1 MVRELPMSTP
11 NPPRDALSRPLGDLR
26 ISVTD
31 RCNFRCRYCMPRE
44 SVGDSIRFLPRKEIL
59 DLEEIAR
66 VVRAA
71 TALGVQ
77 KVRIS
82 GGEPLLRKDL
92 DRLVAFIAPTPNL
105 DLALTTNGSLL
116 AEHADR
122 LAQAGLGRVT
132 VSLDALD
139 PDVFRRMC
147 DTDTVPTDVL
157 AGIEAAAHAGL
168 HPIKV
173 NTVVKRGVNDSEIL
187 PIAEHFRR
195 TGVVVRFIEYMDVGT
210 ANGWRLADVVPA
222 AEILARIRA
231 RHDVEPVDARYPG
244 EVAARYRYT
253 DGAGEVGLIT
263 SVTRPFCSTCTRARL
278 SAVGVLYTCL
288 FAADGTDLRA
298 PLRAGADDGELAEL
312 VSGVWQGRGDRY
324 SERRTAATSALPKV
338 EMHHIGG

>member
-1 MVRELPMSTP
+1 MSTP

-210 ANGWRLADVVPA
+210 ANGWRPGDVLT
-222 AEILARIRA
+222 AEDIFRLIHA
-231 RHDVEPVDARYPG
+231 RHPLEPVESVRPGDVARRF
-244 EVAARYRYT
+244 RYR
-253 DGAGEVGLIT
+253 DGSGEIGIIA
-263 SVTRPFCSTCTRARL
+263 SVTKPFCGDCTRLRL
-278 SAVGVLYTCL
+278 SAEGKLYTCL
-288 FAADGTDLRA
+288 FATHGVDLR
-298 PLRAGADDGELAEL
+298 PLLRGGGSDDALIELL
-312 VSGVWQGRGDRY
+312 RQTWHQRTDRY
-324 SERRTAATSALPKV
+324 SEVRGSPRLRLPRI
-338 EMHHIGG
+338 EMSYIGG